1 MRRILNPLVGRS
13 FKSSD
18 FRRLVQSA
26 FTRLRALKNHHHRRY
41 SEGRDDVVRLLQDG
55 LSGLALSRC
64 EEMIEHQNLLDAYG
78 MIEGYL
84 NLLMESIYL
93 LGRGRECPD
102 ELKEA
107 VSSVVFAS
115 SRWKDFSELEDIKS
129 ILTSQFGKEFTGRA
143 VELRNNNSVNDS
155 IMQKLSTRKPNMDSK
170 MNLLK
175 VIASDNGITLQLNEE
190 DALCSSIQTRKRSRQ
205 QNRSET
211 LATNS
216 YQTRSSSRKHRR

>member
-155 IMQKLSTRKPNMDSK
+155 
-170 MNLLK
+170 
-175 VIASDNGITLQLNEE
+175 